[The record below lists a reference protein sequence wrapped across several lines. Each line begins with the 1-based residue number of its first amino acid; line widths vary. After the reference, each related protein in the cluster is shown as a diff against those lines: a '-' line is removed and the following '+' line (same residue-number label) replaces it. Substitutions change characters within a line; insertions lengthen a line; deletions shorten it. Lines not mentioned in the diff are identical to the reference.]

1 MSCVVVGSGI
11 AGLSAA
17 YFLQKRGLKVTIY
30 SSEKKLAASNI
41 FIGILYRYPGRWGKK
56 SKFADDAYLSSKQL
70 IDLVEKESG
79 RKVIVSK
86 GVIKKFAPRL
96 KKFADVKMEG
106 GDAYIDDALSIDM
119 REYREG
125 LKDIIG
131 RDNFVEKEIRS
142 LSEIDGPKVIACGH
156 GVKEL
161 VACSGLMY
169 RKGQQYQGRK
179 KLPHSEYGSVVGR
192 GHISFLED
200 DRVCLGSTYE
210 TEFEHDGVDK
220 DFAVREINKKIEPW
234 YGPLS
239 GARDKKFVSGVRVG
253 QDTTYLPLVEK
264 IDRDTFLFTGLGSRG
279 LLYHA
284 YYGKILANQVG
295 W

>member
-17 YFLQKRGLKVTIY
+17 HFLQKSGLNVTVY
-30 SSEKKLAASNI
+30 SSKKKLAASNI

-56 SKFADDAYLSSKQL
+56 SKFADEAFVDAKEL
-70 IDLVEKESG
+70 IDLVERETG
-79 RKVIVSK
+79 RKVIVSS

-96 KKFADVKMEG
+96 KKFPDIKMVD

-131 RDNFVEKEIRS
+131 RDNFVEKEIHS
-142 LSEIDGPKVIACGH
+142 LSEIEGLKVIACGH

-161 VACSGLMY
+161 VPRSGLMY
-169 RKGQQYQGRK
+169 RKGQQYKGK
-179 KLPHSEYGSVVGR
+179 KKSPESEYGSIVGR

-200 DRVCLGSTYE
+200 DRICLGSTYE
-210 TEFEHDGVDK
+210 TEFTDDGVDT

-234 YGPLS
+234 HESLE
-239 GARDKKFVSGVRVG
+239 DITEKEFVSGVRVG
-253 QDTTYLPLVEK
+253 QDTTYLPLLEK
-264 IDRDTFLFTGLGSRG
+264 IDDDTFIFTGLGSRG

-284 YYGKILANQVG
+284 YYGKILADQVG
-295 W
+295 L